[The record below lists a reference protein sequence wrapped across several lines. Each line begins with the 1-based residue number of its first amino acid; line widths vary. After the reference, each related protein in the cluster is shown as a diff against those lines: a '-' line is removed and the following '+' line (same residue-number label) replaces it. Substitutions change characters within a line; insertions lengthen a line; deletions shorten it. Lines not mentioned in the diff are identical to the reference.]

1 MEIHVSTE
9 LALLPETVDL
19 VCAYVNDINPAVL
32 TSDKPYC
39 LPTGEVERMMET
51 VCEGLDRNDPKIQF
65 YFRSYT
71 DVQYPGM
78 GSPTSSVASILVYT
92 GLRSNLSDLR
102 QSRAFMHE
110 NPIDAGNSYR
120 ITSFY
125 RGVGIA
131 VCPEYRSLADE
142 LETIDMAE
150 GLRLRLAIALTDYH
164 RHVDEVCDLLEPY
177 ALRLKPLLESVMA
190 KIEPRAQQWRDVLS
204 TEKGQRAFLARINAN
219 TDTVQNLEIGMRI
232 FYPGVSCGFCRVDEG
247 RFYCSAGLELMPV
260 KEKTRELSNTD
271 IAAIQLLSSVDR
283 LRVLKTLSGRTM
295 TCSELAQELHMNR
308 GTLFRD
314 LNNLVQA
321 GLVFMIA
328 QGTSRTYTTRTEK
341 LEQVVE
347 HMMEF
352 VNSGKK

>member
-1 MEIHVSTE
+1 MEIFVSTE
-9 LALLPETVDL
+9 IALLPETVDL
-19 VCAYVNDINPAVL
+19 VCAYVNYLNPASL

-39 LPTGEVERMMET
+39 LPAGEVERMMET

-65 YFRSYT
+65 YFRSYGGAT
-71 DVQYPGM
+71 QQGKAVLNN
-78 GSPTSSVASILVYT
+78 SVATMLVYT
-92 GLRSNLSDLR
+92 GLRGNMSDL
-102 QSRAFMHE
+102 QESRAFMHE
-110 NPIDAGNSYR
+110 NPIGNGNSYR
-120 ITSFY
+120 ITSSY

-177 ALRLKPLLESVMA
+177 ARRLKPLLEPVMA
-190 KIEPRAQQWRDVLS
+190 QIEPRSQQWRDVLS
-204 TEKGQRAFLARINAN
+204 TEEGQQAFLGRINAN

-232 FYPGVSCGFCRVDEG
+232 FYPTVSSGFCRVDEG

-260 KEKTRELSNTD
+260 KEETQELSNTD

-321 GLVFMIA
+321 GLVFMVA
-328 QGTSRTYTTRTEK
+328 QGTSRTYTTCTER
-341 LEQVVE
+341 LERSVK
-347 HMMEF
+347 HMLEF
-352 VNSGKK
+352 VNSGSK